1 MEHYYQ
7 YYHLT
12 RKNTKAYRFFIVS
25 FPLEITRNHHDVQGP
40 DPAAKAIRNALVDG
54 A

>member
-1 MEHYYQ
+1 MEH

-12 RKNTKAYRFFIVS
+12 RKKSLKRRFFIVF